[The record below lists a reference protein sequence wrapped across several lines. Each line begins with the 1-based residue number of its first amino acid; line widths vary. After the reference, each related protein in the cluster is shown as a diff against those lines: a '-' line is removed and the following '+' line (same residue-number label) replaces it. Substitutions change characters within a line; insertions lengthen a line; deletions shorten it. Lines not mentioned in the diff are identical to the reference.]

1 MSSEGCF
8 RQRLSTIA
16 ASWRVLALRGLSA
29 LIFGLVIL
37 FWPGLILAVL
47 PLSPFQRLCHG
58 GRDNRSR
65 ARAQDLR
72 SRRAKVASTGRRNGG
87 CRRRSGGSSLAC
99 DDTTRAALRHRG
111 VGSCDRHTQDNQLN
125 RTTWR
130 GGERVAACRQRRA
143 VGALGRDPCGPSG
156 LRRSAGHGAAH
167 RDFRHSGGRG
177 ADRLRFP
184 DAGPTTAWAG
194 LSLRN
199 PELLAPT
206 VIRRALMDSGSDS
219 VVRHS
224 HCPVLVVRE

>member
-72 SRRAKVASTGRRNGG
+72 SRREGG
-87 CRRRSGGSSLAC
+87 FHWPKERWVSSPVWWLF
-99 DDTTRAALRHRG
+99 
-111 VGSCDRHTQDNQLN
+111 
-125 RTTWR
+125 
-130 GGERVAACRQRRA
+130 
-143 VGALGRDPCGPSG
+143 SG
-156 LRRSAGHGAAH
+156 LR
-167 RDFRHSGGRG
+167 
-177 ADRLRFP
+177 
-184 DAGPTTAWAG
+184 
-194 LSLRN
+194 
-199 PELLAPT
+199 
-206 VIRRALMDSGSDS
+206 
-219 VVRHS
+219 
-224 HCPVLVVRE
+224 